1 MPRARRWQPRTLAG
15 EFLHCIGR
23 PMLGRASLG
32 GGPDGQYF
40 NAQKQDSDSKY
51 RQGQLYGYPN
61 SHHQPHRDSS
71 GELEI
76 GPALAVDH
84 QDFNLQTPLL
94 FKYAPAS
101 QFLLLYLDH
110 WARAI

>member
-1 MPRARRWQPRTLAG
+1 
-15 EFLHCIGR
+15 
-23 PMLGRASLG
+23 MLGRASLG

-76 GPALAVDH
+76 GPALAVDQTTRTSTCKH
-84 QDFNLQTPLL
+84 PSYSNMRLQAN
-94 FKYAPAS
+94 FFS
-101 QFLLLYLDH
+101 C
-110 WARAI
+110 I